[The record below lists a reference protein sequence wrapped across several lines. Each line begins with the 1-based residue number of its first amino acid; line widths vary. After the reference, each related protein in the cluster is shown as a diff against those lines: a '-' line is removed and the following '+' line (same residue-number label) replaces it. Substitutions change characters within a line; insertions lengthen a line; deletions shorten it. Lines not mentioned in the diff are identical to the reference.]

1 MIISQFVKA
10 VRLGR
15 DYNIEIDF
23 NVSFEEFQ
31 SFCNAESADENLT
44 QLRSHTA

>member
-1 MIISQFVKA
+1 MTAARFTDA
-10 VRLGR
+10 VRVGR

-31 SFCNAESADENLT
+31 SFCNAESVDENLT
-44 QLRSHTA
+44 PLRSHTA